1 MFRNQ
6 LTVTDLVKTTCP
18 KELNKALKAEI
29 KKPEIDVRRLDLEK
43 DEDRGTY
50 LHYVIDSI
58 IKRKHFEKLDEEII
72 KTAYFYVSTMI
83 PVDATE
89 VRSEQ
94 KVSFTCSDERVDAEL
109 IGFADC
115 VFYNSSGLLT
125 VIDWKSPGS
134 WNSELYI
141 RQIQS
146 YTALVMQKF
155 EAEKAEYIIF
165 NGSVA
170 HRNCMYA
177 IEKDALLSRIGQV
190 LLDSIYGIPSTLR
203 SDCLNCKAICDEAD
217 KKAQYIKMHSSKD
230 TEKEFALTV
239 QTRYNQQHSTSL
251 YEKHTEWTTTKT
263 TFNDRDPEL
272 LKLAEERYKALGE
285 TPKIK
290 SVTTEEIERLSPGSA
305 GRFRTKTRTE
315 KIKID
320 PYNIF
325 K

>member
-6 LTVTDLVKTTCP
+6 LTVTDLVRTTCP
-18 KELNKALKAEI
+18 KQLNKALKAEI
-29 KKPEIDVRRLDLEK
+29 KKPEIDVKRLDLEK
-43 DEDRGTY
+43 DEDRGTL
-50 LHYVIDSI
+50 LHYTIDSI
-58 IKRKHFEKLDEEII
+58 IKRKHFEKLDEETT
-72 KTAYFYVSTMI
+72 KMAYRYISTMI
-83 PVDATE
+83 PIDATE
-89 VRSEQ
+89 LKSEYE
-94 KVSFTCSDERVDAEL
+94 VSFKTSDERVDAEI
-109 IGFADC
+109 IGYVDC

-134 WNSELYI
+134 WSESYI
-141 RQIQS
+141 KQIKM
-146 YTALVMQKF
+146 YTALVMQKLGV
-155 EAEKAEYIIF
+155 EKAEYIIF
-165 NGSVA
+165 NDSIA
-170 HRNCMYA
+170 HRNCMYTT
-177 IEKDALLSRIGQV
+177 EKNALLNSIGQV

-203 SDCLNCKAICDEAD
+203 SDCLNCKAICDEVD
-217 KKAQYIKMHSSKD
+217 SKAQYIKTHSLKD
-230 TEKEFALTV
+230 IEREFALTV

-290 SVTTEEIERLSPGSA
+290 SVTTEEIERLSPGSS
-305 GRFRTKTRTE
+305 GRFKTKTRTE

-320 PYNIF
+320 PYDIF